1 MVRNKILLIFFNFQN
16 FIWINIYLY
25 FFFFL
30 NKGSNF
36 PNKSKDIIIQ
46 ILFKNKSKVYETH
59 YFYPQTKLE
68 CENWKSVLRNNGSK
82 FDSTIS
88 NQIIPLS
95 LSSSLDLTELK
106 KVLNNQSIKDDFKKY
121 LKEDKKLYKSFLK
134 QLNKNLNS
142 ILSPNEEEL
151 FYNQYFDIET
161 VKNLIFNSKEE
172 DPLYDYFDEIIP
184 NKNSSFPIKLFV
196 SLPDEENNDSMIE
209 ESEKSNENFGFLDI
223 GIQIS
228 NKFFI

>member
-1 MVRNKILLIFFNFQN
+1 M
-16 FIWINIYLY
+16 
-25 FFFFL
+25 
-30 NKGSNF
+30 S
-36 PNKSKDIIIQ
+36 
-46 ILFKNKSKVYETH
+46 
-59 YFYPQTKLE
+59 
-68 CENWKSVLRNNGSK
+68 NGSK

-184 NKNSSFPIKLFV
+184 NKDSSFSIKLFV
-196 SLPDEENNDSMIE
+196 SLPKGENNDSMIE